1 MGKIKKNLLITN
13 LNIIYFFQTIIFKDN
28 GEKKKKESLR
38 LAILGCQAGI
48 CCTLLVSPQHYIVY
62 FLTAVAHNFNVFY
75 FLIT

>member
-1 MGKIKKNLLITN
+1 MVRKR
-13 LNIIYFFQTIIFKDN
+13 
-28 GEKKKKESLR
+28 KKESFR

-48 CCTLLVSPQHYIVY
+48 CCALLVSPQHYIVY